1 MHSGEIV
8 KEALR
13 AKRTTQVDLSRRIGR
28 DQSLVSRYV
37 NGQFE
42 VASSTARS
50 IAGELD
56 IDTEEL
62 LKQLERDRFH
72 RALEKLNMQFKDVV
86 DPKEGTM
93 NKVTKKIEELE
104 AATEELRDTLK
115 CMINAMGAVQR
126 AAIAFSNVSAETVRS
141 IKEYNDMRF
150 QELKALSEAAL
161 RLQDSECGAQGE
173 DK

>member
-104 AATEELRDTLK
+104 AAPEELRDTLK

-141 IKEYNDMRF
+141 IKEYNDIRF